1 MLQKSPMYAYIPA
14 SDIARARKFYED
26 KLGFKAGEEREGG
39 IVYEFAKNTAC
50 FLYPTP
56 NAGTSKASQAFW
68 QVEDIEREVSEL
80 KARGVKFEEYPGMKF
95 VNSVMDAGGAKAAWF
110 KDSEGNTMALIQG
123 S

>member
-56 NAGTSKASQAFW
+56 NAGTSA
-68 QVEDIEREVSEL
+68 
-80 KARGVKFEEYPGMKF
+80 
-95 VNSVMDAGGAKAAWF
+95 
-110 KDSEGNTMALIQG
+110 
-123 S
+123 